1 MKDVTVELKKLESF
15 LAFVADKVEPASK
28 SEVEKSI
35 SNFLKEIELEHRVD
49 LKFDDLIREIQSFKE
64 GGDYLKTDI
73 EIRMNKFPNGSLA
86 ELIVS
91 DPESADYK
99 TLFEIENP
107 NQADLEWLEE
117 VNDKLYQ
124 LFD

>member
-15 LAFVADKVEPASK
+15 LASVADKVEPASK

-35 SNFLKEIELEHRVD
+35 SDFLKEIELEHRLD

-64 GGDYLKTDI
+64 GSDYLKTDI

-86 ELIVS
+86 ELVVS

-107 NQADLEWLEE
+107 NQSDLEWLEE
-117 VNDKLYQ
+117 VKDKLYQ